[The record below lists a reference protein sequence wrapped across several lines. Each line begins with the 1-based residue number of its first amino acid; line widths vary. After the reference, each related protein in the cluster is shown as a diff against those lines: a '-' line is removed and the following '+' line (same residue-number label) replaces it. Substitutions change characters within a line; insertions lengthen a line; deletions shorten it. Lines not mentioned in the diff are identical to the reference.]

1 MTAHAKPLR
10 EVTCSGQWSGL
21 GAVGCCGLGCLEL
34 LAALLKPFCPH
45 YLKKKKKLL
54 LTFGWIVDLS
64 CHSELLYKNVLNC
77 EEMGS
82 GRGLLP
88 SERCAMS
95 LGPLWQ
101 LGLAGLIRW
110 LLKYVCRN
118 CCCDRDG
125 KAVPDSTRSCLSVQ
139 EELLGTLHKMSLFST
154 SFGLLY
160 FLCFVHKTKLVPS
173 VIFFGQCF
181 ETLKKH
187 NTLLK

>member
-1 MTAHAKPLR
+1 MKLVIFSLIISCQIRA
-10 EVTCSGQWSGL
+10 
-21 GAVGCCGLGCLEL
+21 AVPFFLMSTTKSNEMKSRTKTMNKRTEEL
-34 LAALLKPFCPH
+34 SSI
-45 YLKKKKKLL
+45 
-54 LTFGWIVDLS
+54 FGWIVDLS

-88 SERCAMS
+88 SERRAMS